1 MEWMILPFKRYADF
15 TGRSRRM
22 EFWMFRLLF
31 YVVLT
36 VFIGLMIAGFVVSD
50 LGEQSGNRPEDISV
64 MVWIGL
70 AGAGIWY
77 LACIIPSI
85 AVCMRRFHD
94 QDKSGWMWLIYF
106 IPYVGWLVVVVF
118 MCIEGTRGENQYGAD
133 PKDPS
138 RADIFA

>member
-1 MEWMILPFKRYADF
+1 MADF
-15 TGRSRRM
+15 YSAVDRRSTRM

-36 VFIGLMIAGFVVSD
+36 IFIGLMIAGFVVSD
-50 LGEQSGNRPEDISV
+50 FEEQSGNSAADISI

-77 LACIIPSI
+77 LVCIIPSI

-106 IPYVGWLVVVVF
+106 IPYVGWLVIVVF
-118 MCIEGTRGENQYGAD
+118 MCLEGTRGENQYGPD
-133 PKDPS
+133 PYDPS